1 MRRLVGRNFARI
13 RREKGLTQEEVA
25 DRSGFGQQYLSGLE
39 RGRRNPTV
47 VSLYEIAQALG
58 VSPLDLLQPGAEDD
72 ESAPQDAETAHR
84 C

>member
-1 MRRLVGRNFARI
+1 MDMRKLVGRNFARI

-39 RGRRNPTV
+39 RGQRNPTV

-58 VSPLDLLQPGAEDD
+58 VSHLDLLQPEPDDGA
-72 ESAPQDAETAHR
+72 AQPQAQDPA
-84 C
+84 